1 MKTPLINS
9 CCISSVRN
17 VKGSSL
23 DRGFFVFFFLH
34 ICCFCNIKTANS
46 NNFKHIYFLNHFE
59 VDLCHIISTNET
71 FKEKLINSVEKNC
84 CKQCKKIIILSK

>member
-23 DRGFFVFFFLH
+23 DRGYYFFLH
-34 ICCFCNIKTANS
+34 ICCFCNIKIANS
-46 NNFKHIYFLNHFE
+46 NNFKHFYFLNHFE
-59 VDLCHIISTNET
+59 VDLCHIISTNER
-71 FKEKLINSVEKNC
+71 FKEKLW
-84 CKQCKKIIILSK
+84 